1 VLSSHYATSV
11 YSKGY
16 LYGFHGR
23 QEFDQSFR
31 AVDLN
36 TGAVKWNVNRYHAGS
51 VTLVGDRLLIARE
64 SGELVLAAASPD
76 AFRPLAKAQVLRAV
90 VRAMPAVSD
99 GFVYLRNENTLVC
112 LDLRKQ

>member
-1 VLSSHYATSV
+1 MSIL
-11 YSKGY
+11 
-16 LYGFHGR
+16 LLLQLRR

-76 AFRPLAKAQVLRAV
+76 AFRPLAKA
-90 VRAMPAVSD
+90 
-99 GFVYLRNENTLVC
+99 
-112 LDLRKQ
+112 